1 MERCSIVILRQAVW
15 YVKIAAM
22 KKNTPRRED
31 GLSRERIIEESIAL
45 LDSSGESGLTFRALA
60 ERLATGAG
68 AIYWHVANKNDLLIA
83 ACDAIVARTLD
94 APRDDAAPPAD
105 AAPQDVVRTLALG
118 LFDAIDTHPWV
129 GAALTRGPLQMP
141 MVRILERL
149 GQQVRAMGVPEA
161 AQLASASALL
171 SYVVGVSV
179 QNAANAQMGR
189 ALGGDREAIL
199 SQVAEGW
206 AQLDA
211 EAFPFTRSIAEQF
224 HAHDDR
230 ADFIAGI
237 DLILRGMAST
247 V

>member
-1 MERCSIVILRQAVW
+1 
-15 YVKIAAM
+15 M

-45 LDSSGESGLTFRALA
+45 LDSGGESGLTFRALA

-68 AIYWHVANKNDLLIA
+68 AIYWHVANKSDLLTA
-83 ACDAIVARTLD
+83 ACDDIVARTLD
-94 APRDDAAPPAD
+94 KASLVD
-105 AAPQDVVRTLALG
+105 AAPQDVVRALALG
-118 LFDAIDTHPWV
+118 LFDAIDAHPWL
-129 GAALTRGPLQMP
+129 GSALTNAPLQMP
-141 MVRILERL
+141 MVRVLERL

-179 QNAANAQMGR
+179 QNAANAQWGR
-189 ALGGDREAIL
+189 QLGGDRGAIL
-199 SQVAEGW
+199 AQVAEGW
-206 AQLDA
+206 VQLDA
-211 EAFPFTRSIAEQF
+211 QAFPFTRSIAAQF

-230 ADFIAGI
+230 ADFLAGI
-237 DLILRGMAST
+237 DLILRGMASA

>member
-1 MERCSIVILRQAVW
+1 
-15 YVKIAAM
+15 M

-45 LDSSGESGLTFRALA
+45 LDSGGESGLTFRALA

-68 AIYWHVANKNDLLIA
+68 AIYWHVANKSDLLTA
-83 ACDAIVARTLD
+83 ACDDIVARTLD
-94 APRDDAAPPAD
+94 EASLID
-105 AAPQDVVRTLALG
+105 AAPQDVVRALALG
-118 LFDAIDTHPWV
+118 LFDAIDAHPWL
-129 GAALTRGPLQMP
+129 GSALTNASLQMP

-149 GQQVRAMGVPEA
+149 GQQVRAMGVPEV

-179 QNAANAQMGR
+179 QNAANAQLGR
-189 ALGGDREAIL
+189 KLGGDRETIL
-199 SQVAEGW
+199 VQVAQGW

-211 EAFPFTRSIAEQF
+211 ETFPFTRSIAAQF

-230 ADFIAGI
+230 ADFLAGI
-237 DLILRGMAST
+237 DLILRGMASA

>member
-1 MERCSIVILRQAVW
+1 
-15 YVKIAAM
+15 M

-68 AIYWHVANKNDLLIA
+68 AIYWHVANKNDLLTA

-94 APRDDAAPPAD
+94 APQAE
-105 AAPQDVVRTLALG
+105 AAPQDVVRALALG
-118 LFDAIDTHPWV
+118 LFDTIDAHPWV
-129 GAALTRGPLQMP
+129 GAALSRGPLQMP

-161 AQLASASALL
+161 RQLASASALL

-211 EAFPFTRSIAEQF
+211 EVFPFTRSIAAQF
-224 HAHDDR
+224 HKHDDR

-237 DLILRGMAST
+237 DLILRGMASA

>member
-1 MERCSIVILRQAVW
+1 MERCSIGILRQAIW
-15 YVKIAAM
+15 YVKIAPM

-68 AIYWHVANKNDLLIA
+68 AIYWHVANKNDLLTA

-94 APRDDAAPPAD
+94 APQAE
-105 AAPQDVVRTLALG
+105 AAPQDVVRALALG
-118 LFDAIDTHPWV
+118 LFDTIDAHPWV
-129 GAALTRGPLQMP
+129 GAALSRGPLQMP

-161 AQLASASALL
+161 RQLASASALL

-211 EAFPFTRSIAEQF
+211 EVFPFTRSIAAQF

-237 DLILRGMAST
+237 DLILRGMASA

>member
-1 MERCSIVILRQAVW
+1 MERCSIWILRQAAG

-31 GLSRERIIEESIAL
+31 GLSRERIIEASIAL

-68 AIYWHVANKNDLLIA
+68 AIYWHVASKSDLLTA

-94 APRDDAAPPAD
+94 EAPPAD
-105 AAPQDVVRTLALG
+105 ADAAPQAVVRALALG
-118 LFDAIDTHPWV
+118 LFDAIDAHPWL
-129 GAALTRGPLQMP
+129 GSALTNASLQMP

-149 GQQVRAMGVPEA
+149 GQQVRAIGVPPA
-161 AQLASASALL
+161 AQFASASALL

-179 QNAANAQMGR
+179 QNAANAQLGR
-189 ALGGDREAIL
+189 QLGGDREALL
-199 SQVAEGW
+199 SRVAEGW

-211 EAFPFTRSIAEQF
+211 EVFPFTCSIAAQF

-230 ADFIAGI
+230 ADFLVGI
-237 DLILRGMAST
+237 DLILRGMASA

>member
-1 MERCSIVILRQAVW
+1 MEHCSIWILRQAAG

-68 AIYWHVANKNDLLIA
+68 AIYWHVANKNDLLTA
-83 ACDAIVARTLD
+83 ACDAIIARTLD
-94 APRDDAAPPAD
+94 EAPLAD
-105 AAPQDVVRTLALG
+105 AAPQAVVRALALG
-118 LFDAIDTHPWV
+118 LFDAIDAHPWL
-129 GAALTRGPLQMP
+129 GSALTRGPLQMP
-141 MVRILERL
+141 IVRILERL

-179 QNAANAQMGR
+179 QNAANAQLGR
-189 ALGGDREAIL
+189 QLGGDREAIL
-199 SQVAEGW
+199 SQVAQGW
-206 AQLDA
+206 ALLDA
-211 EAFPFTRSIAEQF
+211 EAFPFTRSIAAQF
-224 HAHDDR
+224 PAHDDR

-237 DLILRGMAST
+237 DLILRGMASA

>member
-1 MERCSIVILRQAVW
+1 
-15 YVKIAAM
+15 M

-45 LDSSGESGLTFRALA
+45 LDSSGEGGLTFRALA

-83 ACDAIVARTLD
+83 ACDAMVVRALD
-94 APRDDAAPPAD
+94 APQAE
-105 AAPQDVVRTLALG
+105 AAPQEVVRALALG
-118 LFDAIDTHPWV
+118 LFDAIDAHPWV
-129 GAALTRGPLQMP
+129 GSALTHGPLQMP

-211 EAFPFTRSIAEQF
+211 EAFPFTRSIAAQF

-237 DLILRGMAST
+237 DLILRGMASA